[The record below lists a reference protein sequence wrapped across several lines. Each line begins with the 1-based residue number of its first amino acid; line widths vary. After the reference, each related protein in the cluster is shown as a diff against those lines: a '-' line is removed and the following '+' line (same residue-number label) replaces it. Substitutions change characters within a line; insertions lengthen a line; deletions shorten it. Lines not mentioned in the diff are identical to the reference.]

1 MNKTGLH
8 ADVIFPATSWGEHDG
23 VYSSADRGF
32 QRIRKAVEP
41 KGDVKTDWQIICEVS
56 TAMGYQCITTILKK
70 YGMK

>member
-41 KGDVKTDWQIICEVS
+41 KGDVKTDWQII
-56 TAMGYQCITTILKK
+56 
-70 YGMK
+70 